1 MAQKSRALI
10 KAQFLNGMKPNQE
23 EFADMIDS
31 ALNKSDDGITAVAGK
46 IGIATNDPKAT
57 LHVFDNGSGDP
68 VGPGITSATLM
79 VGNQSSHN
87 LSMDNNEIQA
97 KNGANAST
105 FLLQREGGDVR
116 FFDAPVSEEG
126 KVVLKAT
133 GRIGVGTTNPSG
145 KLHINTTTNDFI
157 VANDGKV
164 GVATTSPQ
172 ALLHVYTGNT
182 DLVNVSSKNAA
193 FMVGDADA
201 QNLSMDNNEIMSKSG
216 LTGTTL
222 YLNRQGGN
230 VQVGASVIGSSD
242 KTLKKE
248 IKPLKAGLSEVLKL
262 KPVSFIWKNDPENDL
277 KFGFIAQDV
286 EKVLNDVVYRNE
298 KTATKGIAYTEIIPV
313 LTGAIQEQQKQ
324 IESLEARLAK
334 LEKLISKK

>member
-46 IGIATNDPKAT
+46 IGIATNNPKAT
-57 LHVFDNGSGDP
+57 LHVYDNGSVDP

-79 VGNQSSHN
+79 VGNQSSNN

-105 FLLQREGGDVR
+105 FLLQREGGDVK
-116 FFDAPVSEEG
+116 FFDASSEVD
-126 KVVLKAT
+126 KVVIKDT
-133 GRIGVGTTNPSG
+133 GRIGVGTSSPSG
-145 KLHINTTTNDFI
+145 KLHINTATNDFI

-172 ALLHVYTGNT
+172 ALLHVYTNSA
-182 DLVNVSSKNAA
+182 DIVNISSKNAA
-193 FMVGDADA
+193 FMIGDADA

-216 LTGTTL
+216 LSGATL
-222 YLNRQGGN
+222 YLNLEGGN

-277 KFGFIAQDV
+277 KYGFIAQDV

-298 KTATKGIAYTEIIPV
+298 KNATKGIAYTELIPV